1 MIRIPLDKIV
11 SKLAGI
17 GVPALVL
24 IVAMSV
30 SGFAGAAAFT
40 TALAALGGPLGMFG
54 GAVLLG
60 ILVLLSKAMAEYG
73 FEAIFSAVIRELIKQ
88 GKTQEELVSTVD
100 GYPISK
106 DLKLKIVDE
115 IRRYFD
121 KQAQEVI
128 PRD

>member
-1 MIRIPLDKIV
+1 
-11 SKLAGI
+11 
-17 GVPALVL
+17 
-24 IVAMSV
+24 
-30 SGFAGAAAFT
+30 
-40 TALAALGGPLGMFG
+40 MFG